1 MDMKK
6 RDFLSL
12 AAGVGAVAGMAAATG
27 KAEAQG
33 RRGPNLSGPI
43 DVNQRGMVSQNVQ
56 PSTVDW
62 NYKPRRI
69 NKAIELW
76 EDGQP
81 IYYNGSGL
89 GPGVDP
95 YAQGVKMARTWY
107 DAINVEMEHGALDFS
122 QLREFMRGLV
132 DGGPTRSGHRT
143 PAVFVEIGIIGLDE
157 AYARANSWVLSQ
169 LLDCGVHGI
178 HQCHARD
185 TKAVATTMQMGC
197 RYPFQRPGINL
208 PMRGL
213 RGSAAGYAAQIW
225 GVPLFKYNHV
235 ADLWPLNP
243 KGELIYGVKIEDTF
257 ADQQV
262 EGTLALPGLSMAE
275 WGPGDHSYWLY
286 GLDVMPEDGHAPAQH
301 HGHARDGE
309 GAPEGA
315 GPVQEEQG
323 QVPQRRQHRQELVGL
338 YHQAAPGRRH
348 GAGMRRG
355 CRDHG
360 PRIHQ
365 AENARLRA
373 RQGQSDGLSKI
384 DAETKAAPLRA
395 AFFCICEGA
404 SALASVVILW
414 SSTLRCMTAGNDRAR
429 AKKVAQQGARAH
441 RQKQS
446 P

>member
-6 RDFLSL
+6 RDFLGL
-12 AAGVGAVAGMAAATG
+12 AAGVGAVAGLAAATG
-27 KAEAQG
+27 QAEAQP
-33 RRGPNLSGPI
+33 RRSNLNGPI
-43 DVNQRGMVSQNVQ
+43 DVNQRGIVSQHVQ

-62 NYKPRRI
+62 NYKPRRV

-132 DGGPTRSGHRT
+132 DGGPTASGHRT
-143 PAVFVEIGIIGLDE
+143 PAVFVETGIIGLDE
-157 AYARANSWVLSQ
+157 TYARCNTWVIEQ

-197 RYPFQRPGINL
+197 RYPFPRPGINL

-213 RGSAAGYAAQIW
+213 RGSSAGFAAQVW
-225 GVPLFKYNHV
+225 GVNGNKYNHV

-243 KGELIYGVKIEDTF
+243 KGELIFGVKIEDTY

-262 EGTLALPGLSMAE
+262 DGTLALPGLSMAE

-286 GLDVMPEDGHAPAQH
+286 GLDIFPEDGSRPATPTVD
-301 HGHARDGE
+301 R
-309 GAPEGA
+309 PEM
-315 GPVQEEQG
+315 V
-323 QVPQRRQHRQELVGL
+323 
-338 YHQAAPGRRH
+338 
-348 GAGMRRG
+348 
-355 CRDHG
+355 
-360 PRIHQ
+360 
-365 AENARLRA
+365 
-373 RQGQSDGLSKI
+373 
-384 DAETKAAPLRA
+384 
-395 AFFCICEGA
+395 
-404 SALASVVILW
+404 
-414 SSTLRCMTAGNDRAR
+414 
-429 AKKVAQQGARAH
+429 KV
-441 RQKQS
+441 RQKVLDLCKQHNVKFLNAANTDKNS
-446 P
+446 SDYIIKQLTDGAMVLECGEDSAIIGREHTKRKMPV